1 MTRYYRRQGGAVL
14 MIAMILIFI
23 LSILG
28 VAAMRGASLEGQL
41 ASNSVHKEITF
52 QAAESASD
60 SVFSTDGKLESM
72 ICNDEPETLSQN
84 TLGQSANQLTSSV
97 LEYGGQTVALG
108 NSVNG
113 AISYRRFVV
122 TGTSSLPDVNTST
135 TIVQGMVLTG
145 AANSGGGTGDC

>member
-1 MTRYYRRQGGAVL
+1 MKLYPARQDGAVL
-14 MIAMILIFI
+14 MIAMIMIFI

-72 ICNDEPETLSQN
+72 ICKDETETLSQN
-84 TLGQSANQLTSSV
+84 ILGQSSDQITDSV
-97 LEYGGQTVALG
+97 LEYGGQTVLLG
-108 NSVNG
+108 NSING
-113 AISYRRFVV
+113 PISNRRFVV
-122 TGTSSLPDVNTST
+122 TGTSSLPGVNTST
-135 TIVQGMVLTG
+135 TIVQGIVLRG
-145 AANSGGGTGDC
+145 AADNSGTGGC

>member
-1 MTRYYRRQGGAVL
+1 MKSYPSRQSGAVL
-14 MIAMILIFI
+14 MVAMIMLFI

-60 SVFSTDGKLESM
+60 SVFSTEGKLESM
-72 ICNDEPETLSQN
+72 ICNDEKETLSQN
-84 TLGQSANQLTSSV
+84 ILGQSPDQITDSV
-97 LEYGGQTVALG
+97 LEYGGQTLVLG

-113 AISYRRFVV
+113 PISNRRFVV
-122 TGTSSLPDVNTST
+122 TGTSSLPGVNTST
-135 TIVQGMVLTG
+135 TIVQGMVLRG
-145 AANSGGGTGDC
+145 AADNSGTGGC

>member
-1 MTRYYRRQGGAVL
+1 MKLYPARQDGAVL
-14 MIAMILIFI
+14 MIAMIMIFI

-72 ICNDEPETLSQN
+72 ICKDEAETLSQN
-84 TLGQSANQLTSSV
+84 VLGQSSDQITDSV
-97 LEYGGQTVALG
+97 LEYGGQTLILG

-113 AISYRRFVV
+113 PITNRRFVV
-122 TGTSSLPDVNTST
+122 TGTSSLPGVHTST
-135 TIVQGMVLTG
+135 TIVQG
-145 AANSGGGTGDC
+145 ADNSGTGGC

>member
-1 MTRYYRRQGGAVL
+1 MKLYPARQDGAVL
-14 MIAMILIFI
+14 MIAMIMIFI

-72 ICNDEPETLSQN
+72 ICKDETETLSQN
-84 TLGQSANQLTSSV
+84 ILGQSSDQITDSV
-97 LEYGGQTVALG
+97 LEYGGQTVLLG
-108 NSVNG
+108 NSING
-113 AISYRRFVV
+113 PISNRRFVV
-122 TGTSSLPDVNTST
+122 TGTSSLPGVNTST
-135 TIVQGMVLTG
+135 TIVQGMVLRG
-145 AANSGGGTGDC
+145 AADNSGTGGC